1 MNWIEMIL
9 IIAGVSLDI
18 FAAMECQGALVA
30 KVDKKQLSV
39 ICALI
44 AVWQLCALALGN
56 YLSGLLYRNELAHD
70 ENFVGLVI
78 AAVIFFGLGHPSD
91 CEGNQERMGQER
103 REESLDVKKF
113 LRMTAVTSIYTLLAG
128 IAFGFLGTN
137 VALMLIIIVCMTIA
151 FVVLGVYTGYS
162 SGISAQDKSICRRSA
177 SALDCRH
184 RCDCKTHHVLK
195 RGRVFQIEPETVG
208 ELSLVFSDRG
218 AFTRR

>member
-1 MNWIEMIL
+1 MNWIENVL

-44 AVWQLCALALGN
+44 AVWQLCALA
-56 YLSGLLYRNELAHD
+56 HD

-78 AAVIFFGLGHPSD
+78 AAVIFFGLGIRLIAKAIKN
-91 CEGNQERMGQER
+91 EWVNER
-103 REESLDVKKF
+103 REETLDVKKF

-151 FVVLGVYTGYS
+151 FVVLGVYTGYHLGFQHKTKAYVGGALLLWIA
-162 SGISAQDKSICRRSA
+162 GIDVIV
-177 SALDCRH
+177 RH
-184 RCDCKTHHVLK
+184 IMC
-195 RGRVFQIEPETVG
+195 
-208 ELSLVFSDRG
+208 
-218 AFTRR
+218 